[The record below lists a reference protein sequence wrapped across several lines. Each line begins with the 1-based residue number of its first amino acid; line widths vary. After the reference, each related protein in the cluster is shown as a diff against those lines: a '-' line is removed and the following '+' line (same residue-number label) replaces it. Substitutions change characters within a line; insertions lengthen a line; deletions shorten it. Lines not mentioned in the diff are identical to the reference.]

1 MNGCTRKKKIILAAI
16 PNREKNTSLSN
27 SVVCVFTQIKD
38 GVKRVS
44 DVGRRKEKI
53 IINGTWPNTEDDKKK
68 RKKKGGVSF
77 SNGRDERRLQ
87 KRKKSRNDDNV
98 LSLFAV

>member
-1 MNGCTRKKKIILAAI
+1 MYKEKENNLGRNPKPRKKYESIELGRLCFHTDKGWSEESLRCWPQEGKNNHKWNLA
-16 PNREKNTSLSN
+16 KH
-27 SVVCVFTQIKD
+27 
-38 GVKRVS
+38 
-44 DVGRRKEKI
+44 GRRLKKKEK
-53 IINGTWPNTEDDKKK
+53 
-68 RKKKGGVSF
+68 RKGRGGSF